1 MTAMISTHSPRT
13 DHGRLYFKTPKHI
26 DRPTSIEELASLLA
40 EHNARGEPVTV
51 RNHGFSTNGQTLT
64 EGCQIQVG
72 GIRRLAF
79 DEERR
84 IITAG
89 CGNSWDSVIR
99 GMGFPRFCP
108 AVFPGGPGM
117 QIHVGGTAS
126 VGGVGHYSSKY
137 GGFWNQVRGLK
148 LVTMTGEIIHC
159 SPTDDGELFR
169 YALGGYGRIGVIGEL
184 EIMAV
189 PSKPKVFSIALLY
202 ADDDTFHAD
211 FNRALEDP
219 ELSGV
224 IAGEDLSGWETELFT
239 RLGIRLR
246 MVVAMVEVD
255 DGDDVDAIIDGI
267 VGRYNEQSNV
277 FMEAHADRRGLALRM
292 CPKVHD
298 KRGIV
303 YYSMQE
309 DGPIQRFWKW
319 IQRVLLHREE
329 PPKVSPFADSI
340 VDAAHYRDF
349 LDAASAMLR
358 QSDAGKW
365 LEKEAFVQG
374 LSQID
379 SFITFGIKKL
389 AKGDDAFPLSLDLP
403 QEDGHAR
410 GVAIM
415 PTLPEPLRDEG
426 LALEQRI
433 TDMVYEMGGRRY
445 LYGSHRLSREQVEKH
460 YGLDVIH
467 RWQQLK
473 DELDPKHLLNLGV
486 IEHLD

>member
-1 MTAMISTHSPRT
+1 MSTSISTQSPQT
-13 DHGRLYFKTPKHI
+13 DHGRLYFKTPKSI

-40 EHNARGEPVTV
+40 EHDARGRPVTI
-51 RNHGFSTNGQTLT
+51 RNHAFSGNGQTLT
-64 EGCQIQVG
+64 EGVQIQVD
-72 GIRRLAF
+72 GIRRIAF

-126 VGGVGHYSSKY
+126 VGGVGHYSSKH

-159 SPTDDGELFR
+159 TPTDEGELFR

-189 PSKPKVFSIALLY
+189 PSKPKVFAIALLY

-211 FNRALEDP
+211 FGRALADP

-224 IAGEDLSGWETELFT
+224 IAGEDLSGWETELLT

-246 MVVAMVEVD
+246 IVVAMVEVD
-255 DGDDVDAIIDGI
+255 DDDDVVAIVDGI
-267 VGRYNEQSNV
+267 LERYHEQANV
-277 FMEAHADRRGLALRM
+277 FMEAHADPRGLELRM
-292 CPKVHD
+292 RRTVYD

-303 YYSMQE
+303 WYSMKQ
-309 DGPIQRFWKW
+309 DGHFQRLWKW
-319 IQRVLLHREE
+319 IQRVLLRREE
-329 PPKVSPFADSI
+329 PPKVSPYADSI

-349 LDAASAMLR
+349 VDAASGMLR
-358 QSDAGKW
+358 RHGIAKW
-365 LEKEAFVQG
+365 LEKEAFVHG

-389 AKGDDAFPLSLDLP
+389 AKGADAFPLSLDLP

-415 PTLPEPLRDEG
+415 PTLPGSLRHEG
-426 LALEQRI
+426 LALEQEL

-445 LYGSHRLSREQVEKH
+445 LYGAHRLSREQVEKH
-460 YGLDVIH
+460 YGCDVIH
-467 RWQQLK
+467 RWQELK